1 MKKVTISELK
11 NNLSAYLK
19 KVQAGTSVLVY
30 DRNCPVARIE
40 PLGRHAADSERLAR
54 LYAAGI
60 LRPPRKPAL
69 AAEALLARLRSGPK
83 LPDADLVTAVIE
95 ERASGP

>member
-40 PLGRHAADSERLAR
+40 PLGRRAPDSERMAR

-60 LRPPRKPAL
+60 LRPPRKPSL
-69 AAEALLARLRSGPK
+69 TPEALLARLRSGPA
-83 LPDADLVTAVIE
+83 LADGDLVAAILE